1 MMQKDIFAKSVEK
14 DLKSS
19 DPEESSAHEVQEII
33 PTTINSS
40 GGEPQSVEILHQNTS
55 LTKFSEFEIVKIS
68 EEDVWLKN
76 FTSKATRRTYQAT
89 VKKFCE
95 MFKIQN
101 IDQLRSVTSM
111 QIIDF
116 RDAMKECG
124 EKNSSINSRLAGL
137 SSLFKH
143 LIERQVIKANPVYGV
158 KAMKKDYRK
167 VKSRLL
173 SDAEITAI
181 LKQPDT
187 TKLVGLRDKAIL
199 SVFFNIG
206 TRRGTIVDLKGK
218 DVYEENGYMV
228 FDMHLKGDK
237 RNQVAVNSHIQANL
251 KKYLEAM
258 GYYSQDGQ
266 GNSQLKIPPEMPVFP
281 QMSNNPKL
289 CDYSKPMSGVSVWK
303 LWQKYAK
310 KANLERTRPHC
321 ARSTFITKALAATND
336 LNRVR
341 KTVGHNDARTT
352 ISYDQ
357 KEEEHQDSARC

>member
-1 MMQKDIFAKSVEK
+1 MTKNN
-14 DLKSS
+14 
-19 DPEESSAHEVQEII
+19 EVQKIDNSSQNFSL
-33 PTTINSS
+33 TTI
-40 GGEPQSVEILHQNTS
+40 EE
-55 LTKFSEFEIVKIS
+55 IS
-68 EEDVWLKN
+68 EEIVWLEN
-76 FTSKATRRTYQAT
+76 FTSKATRETYKAT
-89 VKKFCE
+89 VKKFCS
-95 MFKIQN
+95 MFEIQN
-101 IDQLRSVTSM
+101 IDQLRSVSSIH
-111 QIIDF
+111 IIKF
-116 RDAMKECG
+116 RDAMKEAG

-143 LIERQVIKANPVYGV
+143 LIERQLIKTNPVYGV

-173 SDAEITAI
+173 SDAEIAAI

-187 TKLVGLRDKAIL
+187 TKLVGLRDRAIL
-199 SVFFNIG
+199 SIFFNIG

-218 DVYEENGYMV
+218 DIYEEGGYMV

-258 GYYSQDGQ
+258 GYYSQDGE
-266 GNSQLKIPPEMPVFP
+266 GNIKLKIPDEIPVFP

-289 CDYSKPMSGVSVWK
+289 CDFSKPMSGVAVWK

-310 KANLERTRPHC
+310 MANLEKTRPHC

-341 KTVGHNDARTT
+341 QTVGHNDVRTT

-357 KEEEHQDSARC
+357 RETEHKNSASFVVSFD

>member
-1 MMQKDIFAKSVEK
+1 MTQ
-14 DLKSS
+14 
-19 DPEESSAHEVQEII
+19 
-33 PTTINSS
+33 
-40 GGEPQSVEILHQNTS
+40 
-55 LTKFSEFEIVKIS
+55 EFEIQKIDNSSQNFSLSTIEEIS
-68 EEDVWLKN
+68 EEIVWLEN
-76 FTSKATRRTYQAT
+76 FTSKATQKTYKAT
-89 VKKFCE
+89 VKKFCA
-95 MFKIQN
+95 MFEIKN
-101 IDQLRSVTSM
+101 VDQLRSVTSM
-111 QIIDF
+111 HIIKF
-116 RDAMKECG
+116 RDAMKEAG

-143 LIERQVIKANPVYGV
+143 LIERQVVKTNPVYGV

-173 SDAEITAI
+173 SDSEISAI

-187 TKLVGLRDKAIL
+187 TKLVGLRDRAIL
-199 SVFFNIG
+199 SIFFNIG
-206 TRRGTIVDLKGK
+206 TRRGTIVDLRGK
-218 DVYEENGYMV
+218 DIYEEGHYMV

-258 GYYSQDGQ
+258 GYYVKDGE
-266 GNSQLKIPPEMPVFP
+266 GNTKLKIPDEMPVFP

-310 KANLERTRPHC
+310 MANLERTRPHC

-341 KTVGHNDARTT
+341 QTVGHNDARTT

-357 KEEEHQDSARC
+357 RETEHKNSASFVVSFD

>member
-1 MMQKDIFAKSVEK
+1 MNNEI
-14 DLKSS
+14 
-19 DPEESSAHEVQEII
+19 EVQKIKNFSLA
-33 PTTINSS
+33 TI
-40 GGEPQSVEILHQNTS
+40 EE
-55 LTKFSEFEIVKIS
+55 IS
-68 EEDVWLKN
+68 EEIVWLEN
-76 FTSKATRRTYQAT
+76 FTSKATQKTYKAT
-89 VKKFCE
+89 VKKFCA
-95 MFKIQN
+95 MFEIKN
-101 IDQLRSVTSM
+101 VDQLRSVTSM
-111 QIIDF
+111 HIIKF
-116 RDAMKECG
+116 RDAMKEAG

-143 LIERQVIKANPVYGV
+143 LIERQVVKTNPVYGV
-158 KAMKKDYRK
+158 KAMKKDYLK

-173 SDAEITAI
+173 SDSEIAAI

-187 TKLVGLRDKAIL
+187 TKLVGLRDRAIL
-199 SVFFNIG
+199 SIFFNIG
-206 TRRGTIVDLKGK
+206 TRRGTIVDLRGK
-218 DVYEENGYMV
+218 DIYEEGHYMV

-258 GYYSQDGQ
+258 GYYVKDGE
-266 GNSQLKIPPEMPVFP
+266 GNTKLKIPDEMPVFP

-289 CDYSKPMSGVSVWK
+289 CDFSKPMSGVSVWK

-310 KANLERTRPHC
+310 MANLERTRPHC

-341 KTVGHNDARTT
+341 QTVGHNDARTT

-357 KEEEHQDSARC
+357 RETEHKNSASFVVSFD